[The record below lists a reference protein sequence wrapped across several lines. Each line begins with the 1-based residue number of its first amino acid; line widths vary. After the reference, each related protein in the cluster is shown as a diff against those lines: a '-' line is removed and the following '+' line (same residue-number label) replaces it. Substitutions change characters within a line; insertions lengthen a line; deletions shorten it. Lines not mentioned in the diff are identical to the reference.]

1 LPGSKNKN
9 CRKCAKFAVV
19 GYYCL
24 IFYAE
29 ALFSSGRLKQ
39 TRINMPIYEY
49 DCTDC
54 GHQFE
59 TMRKI
64 SDEPLT
70 TCPSCGKE
78 SLKKLISKVAFRLK
92 GTGWYETDFKDKPK
106 DAKNDSDD
114 SKPASDSDK
123 KSDAKSEP
131 VKKESDGKESKSSPK
146 ADVAAKT
153 STKSTEA

>member
-1 LPGSKNKN
+1 
-9 CRKCAKFAVV
+9 
-19 GYYCL
+19 
-24 IFYAE
+24 
-29 ALFSSGRLKQ
+29 
-39 TRINMPIYEY
+39 MPIYEY
-49 DCTDC
+49 DCADC

-64 SDEPLT
+64 SDGPLT

-106 DAKNDSDD
+106 DEKNDKGDD
-114 SKPASDSDK
+114 KATS

-131 VKKESDGKESKSSPK
+131 TNKDSESKPAKPTPK
-146 ADVAAKT
+146 ADTPAKS
-153 STKSTEA
+153 STKSTDT

>member
-1 LPGSKNKN
+1 
-9 CRKCAKFAVV
+9 
-19 GYYCL
+19 
-24 IFYAE
+24 
-29 ALFSSGRLKQ
+29 
-39 TRINMPIYEY
+39 MPIYEY
-49 DCTDC
+49 DCADC

-64 SDEPLT
+64 SDGPLT

-106 DAKNDSDD
+106 DEKNDEGDGKATSN
-114 SKPASDSDK
+114 SDK

-131 VKKESDGKESKSSPK
+131 TNKDSESKPAKPTPK
-146 ADVAAKT
+146 TDTPAKS
-153 STKSTEA
+153 STKSTDT

>member
-1 LPGSKNKN
+1 
-9 CRKCAKFAVV
+9 
-19 GYYCL
+19 
-24 IFYAE
+24 
-29 ALFSSGRLKQ
+29 
-39 TRINMPIYEY
+39 
-49 DCTDC
+49 
-54 GHQFE
+54 
-59 TMRKI
+59 MRKI